1 MNKSKNKNWDQIIK
15 PKTSLFDLR
24 LNELWHYRDL
34 IMLFVRRD
42 FVSVYKQ
49 TILGPL
55 WYILKPL
62 LTTIVFTI
70 IFNKFAKIPTDN
82 LPPMLFYMAGT
93 ISWSYF
99 ASCLKNT
106 STTFLTN
113 ENIFGKVYFPR
124 LVIPVSVAI
133 SNLIAFA
140 IQLLFFICFIAF
152 YAYNGFS
159 VNISWSLLIIPYFLL
174 LMAALGLGF
183 GIIVSSLTTKYRDL
197 AYLVEFGIQLF
208 MYASPVIYSV
218 SGLPE
223 KYQHLIMLNPMSSVI
238 EGFRYSLLGT
248 GIFNF
253 YNILY
258 STIFALIILII
269 GILLFNKVE
278 KTFMDTV

>member
-24 LNELWHYRDL
+24 LNELWRYRDL
-34 IMLFVRRD
+34 IMLFVKRD

-99 ASCLKNT
+99 ASCLKKT

-124 LVIPVSVAI
+124 LVIPVSVVI

-140 IQLLFFICFIAF
+140 IQLLFFICFIIF
-152 YAYNGFS
+152 YTYNGFS

-208 MYASPVIYSV
+208 MYATPVIYSV

-223 KYQHLIMLNPMSSVI
+223 KYHHLIMLNPMSSVI

-269 GILLFNKVE
+269 GVLLFNKVE